1 VSLCSVI
8 LLVAT
13 FFSKNSSFP
22 LFLFTLWNNLTV
34 LLHWPV
40 SCSYY

>member
-13 FFSKNSSFP
+13 FFSKSSSFP
-22 LFLFTLWNNLTV
+22 LFLFTLWNKLTV

-40 SCSYY
+40 SWSYY